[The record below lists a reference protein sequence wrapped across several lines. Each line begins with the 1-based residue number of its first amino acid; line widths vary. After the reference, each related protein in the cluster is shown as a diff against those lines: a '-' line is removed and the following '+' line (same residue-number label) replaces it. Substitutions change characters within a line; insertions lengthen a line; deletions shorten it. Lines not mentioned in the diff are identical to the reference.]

1 MSNGTHL
8 IFVWTPNGYVLRERE
23 GEPPQVGEEIE
34 LDDARLRITKLAPS
48 PLPGDSRVCAYSQ
61 G

>member
-1 MSNGTHL
+1 VSNGTHL

-34 LDDARLRITKLAPS
+34 LDDTRLRITKLAPS